1 MQDRVIEEIKKNIK
15 VRMLFV
21 NDSLGLVTT
30 YEYKMSNEL
39 MHTFF
44 CDDQEFYTED
54 PKKCLDYGRI
64 INQRHFKRLM
74 ALLEGSTIAVGGE
87 NDESECYIGINY

>member
-1 MQDRVIEEIKKNIK
+1 
-15 VRMLFV
+15 MLFV

-30 YEYKMSNEL
+30 YECKMSNEL
-39 MHTFF
+39 TLFF
-44 CDDQEFYTED
+44 CDDQDFYTED
-54 PKKCLDYGRI
+54 PKKCMDYGRI

>member
-1 MQDRVIEEIKKNIK
+1 MWIC
-15 VRMLFV
+15 
-21 NDSLGLVTT
+21 DSLGLVTT
-30 YEYKMSNEL
+30 YEYKMSL

-44 CDDQEFYTED
+44 WDDQEFYTED
-54 PKKCLDYGRI
+54 PQKCLDYGRI

-87 NDESECYIGINY
+87 KDESECYIGINY

>member
-1 MQDRVIEEIKKNIK
+1 M
-15 VRMLFV
+15 FV
-21 NDSLGLVTT
+21 CYLWICDSLGLVTT
-30 YEYKMSNEL
+30 YEYNISNEL
-39 MHTFF
+39 IHTFF

-74 ALLEGSTIAVGGE
+74 ELLEGSTIAVGGE
-87 NDESECYIGINY
+87 NDESECYIGINDKN